1 MPVYT
6 PPPGG
11 AVDLVFRRPLD
22 TAHPV
27 DLVFGPEEVAVGGDA
42 VGAGWVSLP
51 GLLSV
56 TATGAYDNA
65 VQRGLRAGAS
75 TGWGRATPLR
85 AAVVVPMRQG
95 GRIVAQSAE
104 RWAPG
109 VPLRAHVLAGWSK
122 LDLLAVLAGMAW
134 DAGTG
139 QRVEAGTRWQEM
151 TRRRVSASPQWER
164 ASPERLQV
172 LSPWQQMTPRRGA
185 LAAAWSPATPQRRQ
199 WRAPWQVG
207 QAVRAGGAVPWERA
221 RRPQPGPYVPPIDPN
236 PPVVRCYTPPRG
248 DAVELVLADRW
259 FGPSAVLKFR
269 CRDFSLPAQFVVPY
283 RKIYVALHTLSAV
296 RLPDLTPITLQSCT
310 LSTDADSFCWTLS
323 GVGDASLMTL
333 LAADENGPAQIR
345 LMVDGLPWAFVV
357 ERLGRTRQFGQTR
370 TQISGRSLPAL
381 LGAPYMP
388 AQSWSNAAAVTAAQ
402 LIAQALDLTGI
413 TADTSLIDDWL
424 IPAGAWSHSG
434 TPLSAVQRVAE
445 SIGAIVASDRLNPML
460 RLLPRY
466 PLMPWEWGGSAVAP
480 DVQMPLASVVRDSIE
495 SRDAPAY
502 DRVIVSGESQG
513 VLGVVTR
520 TGFGGTLPA
529 QMVTDPLMTAQAA
542 VVQRGR
548 AVLGAGGRQSLITQE
563 LPILTGGQLPGVLD
577 VNHLVEVVE
586 PGETW
591 RGLVRS
597 VTVTAGYS
605 VVRQSV
611 TLERHHHHN

>member
-1 MPVYT
+1 
-6 PPPGG
+6 
-11 AVDLVFRRPLD
+11 
-22 TAHPV
+22 
-27 DLVFGPEEVAVGGDA
+27 
-42 VGAGWVSLP
+42 
-51 GLLSV
+51 
-56 TATGAYDNA
+56 
-65 VQRGLRAGAS
+65 
-75 TGWGRATPLR
+75 
-85 AAVVVPMRQG
+85 
-95 GRIVAQSAE
+95 
-104 RWAPG
+104 
-109 VPLRAHVLAGWSK
+109 
-122 LDLLAVLAGMAW
+122 
-134 DAGTG
+134 
-139 QRVEAGTRWQEM
+139 
-151 TRRRVSASPQWER
+151 
-164 ASPERLQV
+164 
-172 LSPWQQMTPRRGA
+172 
-185 LAAAWSPATPQRRQ
+185 
-199 WRAPWQVG
+199 
-207 QAVRAGGAVPWERA
+207 
-221 RRPQPGPYVPPIDPN
+221 
-236 PPVVRCYTPPRG
+236 
-248 DAVELVLADRW
+248 
-259 FGPSAVLKFR
+259 
-269 CRDFSLPAQFVVPY
+269 
-283 RKIYVALHTLSAV
+283 LHTLSAV
-296 RLPDLTPITLQSCT
+296 RLPDLTPITLHSCT
-310 LSTDADSFCWTLS
+310 LSTDADSFGWTLS

-333 LAADENGPAQIR
+333 LEADANGPAQIS
-345 LMVDGLPWAFVV
+345 LAVDGLPWAFVV

-381 LGAPYMP
+381 LGAPYMRT
-388 AQSWSNAAAVTAAQ
+388 QSWSNSAAVTAAQ
-402 LIAQALDLTGI
+402 VIAQALDLTGI

-466 PLMPWEWGGSAVAP
+466 PLMPWEWDGAAVAP

-495 SRDAPAY
+495 SRNAPAY

-529 QMVTDPLMTAQAA
+529 QMVTDSLITAQAA

-548 AVLGAGGRQSLITQE
+548 AVLGSGGRQSLITQE

-605 VVRQSV
+605 TVRQSV
-611 TLERHHHHN
+611 TLERHHY

>member
-1 MPVYT
+1 MT
-6 PPPGG
+6 Q
-11 AVDLVFRRPLD
+11 VDLIFRRRLD
-22 TAHPV
+22 VSHPV
-27 DLVFGPEEVAVGGDA
+27 DLVFGQDSTPAPTNATGTVAVQLPMFGVA
-42 VGAGWVSLP
+42 VLAD
-51 GLLSV
+51 
-56 TATGAYDNA
+56 YDNA
-65 VQRGLRAGAS
+65 VKRGPRVGAAARWERAEPVRS
-75 TGWGRATPLR
+75 
-85 AAVVVPMRQG
+85 AV
-95 GRIVAQSAE
+95 S
-104 RWAPG
+104 
-109 VPLRAHVLAGWSK
+109 VPLRQGWRMAVQSGGRWRTGAPMRAQVLAPWARMGALS
-122 LDLLAVLAGMAW
+122 VQAGAAW

-139 QRVEAGTRWQEM
+139 QRVAVWSGWQEM
-151 TRRRVSASPQWER
+151 TRRRAGVSLQWER
-164 ASPERLQV
+164 ASPERVQV
-172 LSPWQQMTPRRGA
+172 AAPWQQMTPCRSA
-185 LAAAWSPATPQRRQ
+185 LATTWEAATPQRRQ
-199 WRAPWQVG
+199 WSAPWQAG
-207 QAVRAGGAVPWERA
+207 QALRGGVSLPWERA
-221 RRPQPGPYVPPIDPN
+221 QRAQPGPYVPPVDPN
-236 PPVVRCYTPPRG
+236 LPVVRCYTPPPG
-248 DAVELVLADRW
+248 GAAALVFADRW
-259 FGPSAVLKFR
+259 FGPSSALVFR
-269 CRDFSLPAQFVVPY
+269 CRDFSLPAQFFIPY
-283 RKIYVALHTLSAV
+283 RKVYVAVHTLSAV
-296 RLPDLTPITLQSCT
+296 RLPDMMPITLQSCT

-333 LAADENGPAQIR
+333 LAADAAGPAQIR
-345 LMVDGLPWAFVV
+345 LLVDGMPWVFVV
-357 ERLGRTRQFGQTR
+357 ERMGRSRQFGQTR

-402 LIAQALDLTGI
+402 LISQALDLTGI
-413 TADTSLIDDWL
+413 TADTTLIEDWL

-445 SIGAIVASDRLNPML
+445 SIGAIVASDRQHPVL

-495 SRDAPAY
+495 RRDAPAY

-520 TGFGGTLPA
+520 AGFGGTLPA
-529 QMVTDPLMTAQAA
+529 QMVTDPLITAQPA

-548 AVLGAGGRQSLITQE
+548 SVLGAGGRQSLITQE

-605 VVRQSV
+605 AVRQSV
-611 TLERHHHHN
+611 TLERHHN